1 VGIALKH
8 KTELSEQEM
17 ERRCQAIER
26 GEEQENYKKWL
37 EDEAPHNF
45 YVREALAQNGYC
57 LQELAKD
64 QNIHIRTTIMR
75 YPESIKYV
83 LAHHKHIRDLS
94 EDEWILI
101 YETLQTTIDPDVE
114 ALADFTAYGIPGG
127 LGYYRTR
134 ATQTINAF
142 RAQIYAHKR
151 EMTLLEKTMTSKQ
164 LYDEGNLHWVRGLS
178 AKAIENIQYA
188 EEVFKG
194 RRAKV
199 SPIFN
204 NLITDG
210 TGCDYETMVLA
221 IDRAKRI
228 QPNQLLHTQKSQMGH
243 SPQTPISS

>member
-1 VGIALKH
+1 MGIALKH
-8 KTELSEQEM
+8 KTELSDQEI

-37 EDEAPHNF
+37 EDEAHRNF

-57 LQELAKD
+57 LEELAKD
-64 QNIHIRTTIMR
+64 RNVRIRTTIMTQH
-75 YPESIKYV
+75 PESIKYV
-83 LAHHKHIRDLS
+83 LAHHKHTRDLS

-114 ALADFTAYGIPGG
+114 ALADFITYGIPAG
-127 LGYYRTR
+127 LGYYWTR
-134 ATQTINAF
+134 ASQTIKAF
-142 RAQIYAHKR
+142 KLQLYAHQDK
-151 EMTLLEKTMTSKQ
+151 MTLLEKTMTCKQ
-164 LYDEGNLHWVRGLS
+164 LYDEGNPHWVLGLS
-178 AKAIENIQYA
+178 AKAIENVQYA

-194 RRAKV
+194 QRTKV

-228 QPNQLLHTQKSQMGH
+228 QPN
-243 SPQTPISS
+243 

>member
-1 VGIALKH
+1 MTPERKIK
-8 KTELSEQEM
+8 LSDQEI

-26 GEEQENYKKWL
+26 GEDQECYKKWR

-57 LQELAKD
+57 LEDLAKD
-64 QNIHIRTTIMR
+64 QNIHIRMTIMMR

-83 LAHHKHIRDLS
+83 LAYHKHTRDLS

-114 ALADFTAYGIPGG
+114 ALADFIAYGIPGG

-188 EEVFKG
+188 EEVFEG

-210 TGCDYETMVLA
+210 SGCNYETMHLN
-221 IDRAKRI
+221 IERAKRI
-228 QPNQLLHTQKSQMGH
+228 QPN
-243 SPQTPISS
+243 

>member
-1 VGIALKH
+1 
-8 KTELSEQEM
+8 M
-17 ERRCQAIER
+17 
-26 GEEQENYKKWL
+26 
-37 EDEAPHNF
+37 
-45 YVREALAQNGYC
+45 
-57 LQELAKD
+57 LQ
-64 QNIHIRTTIMR
+64 

-83 LAHHKHIRDLS
+83 LAHHKHARDLS

-101 YETLQTTIDPDVE
+101 YETLQTTIEPDVD
-114 ALADFTAYGIPGG
+114 ALEDFIAYGIPNGM
-127 LGYYRTR
+127 GYYRTR
-134 ATQTINAF
+134 ATQTVNAF
-142 RAQIYAHKR
+142 RAQIYAHKC

-164 LYDEGNLHWVRGLS
+164 LYDDGNPHWVRGLS

-188 EEVFKG
+188 EDVFKG

-228 QPNQLLHTQKSQMGH
+228 QTN
-243 SPQTPISS
+243 

>member
-1 VGIALKH
+1 MGIALKH

-26 GEEQENYKKWL
+26 GEEQECYKKWL
-37 EDEAPHNF
+37 EDESPHNF

-64 QNIHIRTTIMR
+64 QNSHIRMTIMLR

-83 LAHHKHIRDLS
+83 LAHHRHIRGLS
-94 EDEWILI
+94 QDEWILI
-101 YETLQTTIDPDVE
+101 YETLQAAIDPDVE
-114 ALADFTAYGIPGG
+114 ALADFVAYGIPSG

-134 ATQTINAF
+134 VTQTLNAF

-151 EMTLLEKTMTSKQ
+151 EMTLLEKTMTNKQ
-164 LYDEGNLHWVRGLS
+164 LYDEGNPYWVRGLS
-178 AKAIENIQYA
+178 ANAIEKVQYA
-188 EEVFKG
+188 EDVFRG

-210 TGCDYETMVLA
+210 TGCDYETMVLV

-228 QPNQLLHTQKSQMGH
+228 QPN
-243 SPQTPISS
+243 

>member
-1 VGIALKH
+1 MRAITREH
-8 KTELSEQEM
+8 ETEASKQEI
-17 ERRCQAIER
+17 ERRCRAIER
-26 GEEQENYKKWL
+26 AEEQEKYIKWL
-37 EDEAPHNF
+37 KDESPHNF
-45 YVREALAQNGYC
+45 YIREALAQNGYC
-57 LQELAKD
+57 LEELAKD
-64 QNIHIRTTIMR
+64 QNIHIRMTIMTQH
-75 YPESIKYV
+75 PEAIKYV
-83 LAHHKHIRDLS
+83 LAHHRHIRGLS
-94 EDEWILI
+94 QDEWILI
-101 YETLQTTIDPDVE
+101 YETLQAAIDPDVDV
-114 ALADFTAYGIPGG
+114 LTDFIIYGIPGG

-210 TGCDYETMVLA
+210 TGCDYETMVLV

-228 QPNQLLHTQKSQMGH
+228 QPN
-243 SPQTPISS
+243 

>member
-1 VGIALKH
+1 MRAITREH
-8 KTELSEQEM
+8 ETEASKQEI
-17 ERRCQAIER
+17 ERRCRAIER
-26 GEEQENYKKWL
+26 AEEQEKYIKWL
-37 EDEAPHNF
+37 KDEAPHNF

-57 LQELAKD
+57 LEEIAKD
-64 QNIHIRTTIMR
+64 RNSHIRMTIMMR

-83 LAHHKHIRDLS
+83 LACHKHTRDLS

-101 YETLQTTIDPDVE
+101 YETLQTTIDPDVD
-114 ALADFTAYGIPGG
+114 ALVDFVAYGIPGG

-134 ATQTINAF
+134 ATQTLNAF

-164 LYDEGNLHWVRGLS
+164 LYDEGNRHWVRGLS
-178 AKAIENIQYA
+178 AKAIEKVQYA
-188 EEVFKG
+188 EDVFKG

-210 TGCDYETMVLA
+210 TGCDYETMVLN
-221 IDRAKRI
+221 IDKAKRI
-228 QPNQLLHTQKSQMGH
+228 QPN
-243 SPQTPISS
+243 

>member
-1 VGIALKH
+1 MTPEREIK
-8 KTELSEQEM
+8 LSDQEI

-26 GEEQENYKKWL
+26 GEEQECYKKWL
-37 EDEAPHNF
+37 EDGSPHNF
-45 YVREALAQNGYC
+45 YIREALAQNGYC

-64 QNIHIRTTIMR
+64 RNVHIRTTIMLR

-83 LAHHKHIRDLS
+83 LAHHRHIRGLS
-94 EDEWILI
+94 QDEWILI
-101 YETLQTTIDPDVE
+101 YETLQAAIDPDVE
-114 ALADFTAYGIPGG
+114 ALADFVAYGIPSG

-134 ATQTINAF
+134 ATQTLNAF

-151 EMTLLEKTMTSKQ
+151 EMTLLEKTMTNKQ
-164 LYDEGNLHWVRGLS
+164 LYDEGNPYWVRGLS
-178 AKAIENIQYA
+178 ANAIEKVQYA
-188 EEVFKG
+188 EDVFRG

-210 TGCDYETMVLA
+210 TGCDYETMVLV

-228 QPNQLLHTQKSQMGH
+228 QPN
-243 SPQTPISS
+243 

>member
-1 VGIALKH
+1 MGIALKH

-26 GEEQENYKKWL
+26 GEKQECYKKWL
-37 EDEAPHNF
+37 EDGSPHNF
-45 YVREALAQNGYC
+45 YIREALAKNGYC
-57 LQELAKD
+57 LEELAKD
-64 QNIHIRTTIMR
+64 QNIHIRMTIMTQH
-75 YPESIKYV
+75 PEAIKYV
-83 LAHHKHIRDLS
+83 LAHHRHIRGLS
-94 EDEWILI
+94 QDEWILI
-101 YETLQTTIDPDVE
+101 YETLQAAIDPDVE
-114 ALADFTAYGIPGG
+114 ALADFVAYGIPGG

-210 TGCDYETMVLA
+210 TGCDYETMVLV

-228 QPNQLLHTQKSQMGH
+228 QPN
-243 SPQTPISS
+243 

>member
-1 VGIALKH
+1 MTPERKIK
-8 KTELSEQEM
+8 LSDQEI

-26 GEEQENYKKWL
+26 GEDQECYKKWR

-57 LQELAKD
+57 LEDLAKD
-64 QNIHIRTTIMR
+64 QNIHIRMTIMIR

-83 LAHHKHIRDLS
+83 LAYHKHTRDLS

-114 ALADFTAYGIPGG
+114 ALADFIAYGIPGG

-188 EEVFKG
+188 EEVFEG

-210 TGCDYETMVLA
+210 SGCNYETMHLN
-221 IDRAKRI
+221 IERAKRI
-228 QPNQLLHTQKSQMGH
+228 QPN
-243 SPQTPISS
+243 

>member
-1 VGIALKH
+1 MTPERKIK
-8 KTELSEQEM
+8 LSAQEI

-26 GEEQENYKKWL
+26 GEERENYKKWL
-37 EDEAPHNF
+37 EDKSPHNF

-57 LQELAKD
+57 LEELAKD
-64 QNIHIRTTIMR
+64 RNVHIRTTIMLR

-188 EEVFKG
+188 EEAFKG

>member
-1 VGIALKH
+1 MTPERKIK
-8 KTELSEQEM
+8 LSDQEI

-26 GEEQENYKKWL
+26 GEDQECYKKWR

-57 LQELAKD
+57 LEDLAND
-64 QNIHIRTTIMR
+64 QNVHIRTTIMLQ
-75 YPESIKYV
+75 YPESVKYV
-83 LAHHKHIRDLS
+83 LAHHKHARDLS

-114 ALADFTAYGIPGG
+114 VLADFVAYGIPGG

-134 ATQTINAF
+134 ATQTLNAF

-151 EMTLLEKTMTSKQ
+151 EMTLLEKTMTNKQ
-164 LYDEGNLHWVRGLS
+164 LYDDGNPHWVRGLS
-178 AKAIENIQYA
+178 AKAIENVQYA
-188 EEVFKG
+188 EDVFEG
-194 RRAKV
+194 QRAKV

-210 TGCDYETMVLA
+210 TGCSYETMVLN

-228 QPNQLLHTQKSQMGH
+228 QPN
-243 SPQTPISS
+243 

>member
-1 VGIALKH
+1 MGIALKH
-8 KTELSEQEM
+8 KTELSDQEI

-26 GEEQENYKKWL
+26 GKEQECYKKWL
-37 EDEAPHNF
+37 EDESPHNF
-45 YVREALAQNGYC
+45 YIREALAQNGYR
-57 LQELAKD
+57 LEDLAKD
-64 QNIHIRTTIMR
+64 QNIHIRMTIMMR

-83 LAHHKHIRDLS
+83 LAYHKHTRDLS

-114 ALADFTAYGIPGG
+114 ALADFVAYGIPGG

-134 ATQTINAF
+134 ATQTLNAF

-178 AKAIENIQYA
+178 ARAIENVQYA
-188 EEVFKG
+188 EDVFKG
-194 RRAKV
+194 QRAKM

-210 TGCDYETMVLA
+210 TGCSYETMVLN

-228 QPNQLLHTQKSQMGH
+228 QPN
-243 SPQTPISS
+243 